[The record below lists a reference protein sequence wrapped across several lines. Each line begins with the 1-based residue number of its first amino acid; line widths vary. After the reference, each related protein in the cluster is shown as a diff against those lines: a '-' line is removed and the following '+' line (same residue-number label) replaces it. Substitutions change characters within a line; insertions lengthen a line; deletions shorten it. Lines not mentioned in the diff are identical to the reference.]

1 MNSTNLKKTNILGK
15 TLPEMEELLVNLGQ
29 KSYRAK
35 QILKWIHQRGI
46 CNFDDMTDLSKELRN
61 IMQDNFIIEAPKIS
75 YEELSEDGTKK
86 WILDVGNQDSVE
98 MVLIPEGKRA
108 TLCVSSQVGCAIN
121 CSFCATGKQGFSRNL
136 EVSEIIGQVWLAA
149 NSYGIPRTA
158 NDKNITNVVMMG
170 MGEPL
175 HNFDPVVSAMNI
187 MLDENAYG
195 LSKRKV
201 TLSTSGLVPE
211 INKLGKVS
219 DVSLTI
225 SLHAPNDE
233 LRNILV
239 PVNKKYPIQ
248 LLLDA
253 VKNYVD
259 GCNDRRITTIEYIL
273 IDKVNDTLEL
283 AKELADLLT
292 QIKCKINLIPFNE
305 FNESDYLQPSG
316 NRIRKF
322 KDYLVKRGYVTT
334 IRSTRGDDIM
344 AACGQLVGQVNDKT
358 RRKERI
364 QRAKIEAQSIS
375 VSYTHLTLP
384 TKRIV

>member
-1 MNSTNLKKTNILGK
+1 MSCFCLSVTTKKMNSTTFQKTNILGK
-15 TLPEMEELLVNLGQ
+15 TLPEMEDLLANLGQ

-136 EVSEIIGQVWLAA
+136 EVSEIIGQLWLAA

-233 LRNILV
+233 LRNTLV

-253 VKNYVD
+253 VKNYVE
-259 GCNDRRITTIEYIL
+259 GCDDRRITTIEYIL

-364 QRAKIEAQSIS
+364 QRAKIEAQSI
-375 VSYTHLTLP
+375 
-384 TKRIV
+384 

>member
-1 MNSTNLKKTNILGK
+1 MSSLSVLQLSKMNSTTFKKTNILGK

-29 KSYRAK
+29 KPYRAK

-46 CNFDDMTDLSKELRN
+46 SNFYDMTDLSKELRSV
-61 IMQDNFIIEAPKIS
+61 MKDNFVIEAPNIS

-86 WILDVGNQDSVE
+86 WILDVGNQDSIE

-136 EVSEIIGQVWLAA
+136 DVSEIIGQIWLAA
-149 NSYGIPRTA
+149 NSYGVPRTG

-211 INKLGKVS
+211 INKLSKVS

-233 LRNILV
+233 LRNTLV

-253 VKNYVD
+253 VKDYVE
-259 GCNDRRITTIEYIL
+259 GCDDRRITTIEYIL

-305 FNESDYLQPSG
+305 FDESDYLQPSG

-364 QRAKIEAQSIS
+364 QRAKIEAQSI
-375 VSYTHLTLP
+375 
-384 TKRIV
+384 